1 MPRRPDLSAVTAAV
15 QQAGRS
21 REAAPPAPPATGS
34 RRRVNLVSLTVHVE
48 PDVRTQVK
56 VLAAERGTTV
66 HALVCEGLN
75 AVFAKHR
82 RPEIAK

>member
-15 QQAGRS
+15 QEAGHSVR
-21 REAAPPAPPATGS
+21 AQPAPPQPART
-34 RRRVNLVSLTVHVE
+34 RRRENTVPLTIHVE
-48 PDVRTQVK
+48 GEVRTQVK
-56 VLAAERGTTV
+56 ILAAERGTTV

>member
-21 REAAPPAPPATGS
+21 REAAPASVPGS
-34 RRRVNLVSLTVHVE
+34 RRRENLVSLTVHVD

-56 VLAAERGTTV
+56 ILAAERGTTV

>member
-15 QQAGRS
+15 QEAGRS
-21 REAAPPAPPATGS
+21 REAKPASSSGS
-34 RRRVNLVSLTVHVE
+34 RRRDSTVPLTVHVG

-66 HALVCEGLN
+66 QALVCEGLN
-75 AVFAKHR
+75 TVFAKHG
-82 RPEIAK
+82 RPEIAE

>member
-15 QQAGRS
+15 QQAGQS
-21 REAAPPAPPATGS
+21 RQAKPATTGT
-34 RRRVNLVSLTVHVE
+34 RRRREDTVPLTVHVG

-82 RPEIAK
+82 RPEIAE

>member
-15 QQAGRS
+15 QEAGRS
-21 REAAPPAPPATGS
+21 REAKPAAAGT
-34 RRRVNLVSLTVHVE
+34 RRRENMVSLTVHID

-56 VLAAERGTTV
+56 VLAAQRGTTV

-75 AVFAKHR
+75 ATFAKYGQ
-82 RPEIAK
+82 PEIAR

>member
-15 QQAGRS
+15 QEAGHSVRTQ
-21 REAAPPAPPATGS
+21 PAPQPAGT
-34 RRRVNLVSLTVHVE
+34 RRRDNTVPLTIHV
-48 PDVRTQVK
+48 DGKVRTQVK
-56 VLAAERGTTV
+56 ILAAEHGTTV

-82 RPEIAK
+82 RPEIAR

>member
-21 REAAPPAPPATGS
+21 REVASASVTGS
-34 RRRVNLVSLTVHVE
+34 RRRENLVSLTVHVD

-56 VLAAERGTTV
+56 ILAAERGTTV

-75 AVFAKHR
+75 AVFAKHQ